1 MTDVVILNAGGQQVL
16 GRVTLKHAIGM
27 LYRQVARVHEAVPG
41 ETFGPY
47 PVPRSLE
54 LVRYVYTRWVYEA
67 TGRVPYSKTGVLR
80 RDHSRCVY
88 CGHPATTIDHIV
100 PRSRGGR
107 STWLN
112 CVAACVECN
121 RRKGNL
127 TVKEAGVKLAHAP
140 FVPTLAALQPRWT

>member
-1 MTDVVILNAGGQQVL
+1 VTEVLILNAGGGQVL

-41 ETFGPY
+41 ATFGPY
-47 PVPRSLE
+47 PVPRSVE
-54 LVRYVYTRWVYEA
+54 LVRYVYARWFYEA

-80 RDHSRCVY
+80 RDHGRCAY
-88 CGHPATTIDHIV
+88 CGLPATTIDHIV

-112 CVAACVECN
+112 CVAACVDCN
-121 RRKGNL
+121 CHKGDRGL
-127 TVKEAGVKLAHAP
+127 KEAGLTLIHRP
-140 FVPTLAALQPRWT
+140 FVPSLGALEPPRR